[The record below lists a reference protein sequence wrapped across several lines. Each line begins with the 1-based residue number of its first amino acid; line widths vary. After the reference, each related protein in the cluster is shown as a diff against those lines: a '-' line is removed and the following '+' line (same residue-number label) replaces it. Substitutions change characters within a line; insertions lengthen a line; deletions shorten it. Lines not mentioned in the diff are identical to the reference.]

1 MKLSELKSKFTV
13 SSPKLVTVK
22 TQLEWKNKKTNKV
35 TVTILPGAQVN
46 VYFVEQ
52 YPNSLLVEV
61 PNAQDEVKSTTIT
74 SAYRKFSGFNKPPT
88 TKTLEKYSWD
98 GVAKTPTGHRT
109 EPDGYGPDGSPSWL
123 LVIGVV

>member
-1 MKLSELKSKFTV
+1 MKLSELKTKYKV

-22 TQLEWKNKKTNKV
+22 TQLEWKNKTTGQV
-35 TVTILPGAQVN
+35 TTIISAGAQVN

-52 YPNSLLVEV
+52 YPNTLLVEV
-61 PNAQDEVKSTTIT
+61 PDRFDEVKSTTIT

-98 GVAKTPTGHRT
+98 GIARTPTGHRT

-123 LVIGVV
+123 LIFGVI